1 VTAPVHPVKAVVRLD
16 HAPLSAAD
24 LESVARHGCP
34 VELSD
39 VARAAMVSS
48 RKLVDDTL
56 AAGRVC
62 YGINTGFGELSHVVI
77 PTDDVARL
85 QLNLVRSHRVGV
97 GPKLSDDVVRGML
110 LLRADSLSRG
120 YSGVRPV
127 VVELLVA
134 MLNRGVTPIVPEQ
147 GSVGASGDLAPLAH
161 LAAVLVG
168 EGEAMFGG
176 QRMAGGAA
184 LAAAGLQPLVL
195 EAKEGLAL
203 INGTQAM
210 TSSAA
215 LAIRDAERLIEAA
228 QVAAALCLDALKG
241 SLTPFD
247 PRFHAVRPH
256 PGAGEVARNLRAL
269 LADSG
274 INASHVGCAKVQDP
288 YSLRCAAVVL
298 GASVDAL
305 AHVRLVAEREMRS
318 VTDNPLCFPEAG
330 EILSGG
336 NFHGQPIALVLDYL
350 AIAMAEVASISERR
364 TYLVLDG
371 HVSGLSPFL
380 ARQPGLQS
388 GLMMAQYTAAALVSE
403 NKILAHPASV
413 DSIPTSAG
421 MEDHVSMGMTG
432 AVKLRRVLDN
442 VRRVLAVELI
452 TGAEGLER
460 HRPLVSGAGAEEAV
474 RRVRRQVAPL
484 TDDRPLSEDME
495 SIAEAIRT
503 GEFELAGIL
512 GEK

>member
-1 VTAPVHPVKAVVRLD
+1 MRG
-16 HAPLSAAD
+16 PLSAAD
-24 LESVARHGCP
+24 LEAVARHARP

-39 VARAAMVSS
+39 AARTAMARS

-56 AAGRVC
+56 AAGRVS

-77 PTDDVARL
+77 PTDDVTRL
-85 QLNLVRSHRVGV
+85 QLNLIRSHCVGV
-97 GPKLSDDVVRGML
+97 GPPLAEEVVRGML

-120 YSGVRPV
+120 FSGVRPA

-134 MLNRGVTPIVPEQ
+134 MLNHSVTPIVPEQ

-168 EGEAMFGG
+168 EGEATWQGR
-176 QRMAGGAA
+176 RMAGGEA
-184 LAAAGLQPLVL
+184 LAAAGLAPVTL

-215 LAIRDAERLIEAA
+215 LAIRDSERLLDAA

-241 SLTPFD
+241 SLAPFD

-256 PGAGEVARNLRAL
+256 PGAGLVARHLRVL
-269 LADSG
+269 LADSE
-274 INASHVGCAKVQDP
+274 IVASHVGCAKVQDP

-298 GASVDAL
+298 GASHDAL
-305 AHVRLVAEREMRS
+305 THVREVAEREMRS
-318 VTDNPLCFPEAG
+318 VTDNPLCFAEAG

-371 HVSGLSPFL
+371 RVSGLSPFL

-432 AVKLRRVLDN
+432 AVKLRRILDN

-460 HRPLVSGAGAEEAV
+460 HRPLTSGAGAEEAV
-474 RRVRRQVAPL
+474 RRVRRHVAPL
-484 TDDRPLSEDME
+484 TDDRPLSGDIE
-495 SIAEAIRT
+495 SLALAIKT
-503 GEFELAGIL
+503 GEFELASIL
-512 GEK
+512 GEI

>member
-1 VTAPVHPVKAVVRLD
+1 MSAPVRLD

-24 LESVARHGCP
+24 LEAVARHARP

-39 VARAAMVSS
+39 AARTAMALS

-56 AAGRVC
+56 AAGRVS
-62 YGINTGFGELSHVVI
+62 YGINTGFGVLSHVVI

-85 QLNLVRSHRVGV
+85 QQNLIRSHCVGV
-97 GPKLSDDVVRGML
+97 GPPLAEEVVRGML
-110 LLRADSLSRG
+110 LLRADSLARG
-120 YSGVRPV
+120 YSGVRPA
-127 VVELLVA
+127 VVELLVS
-134 MLNRGVTPIVPEQ
+134 MLNRFVTPIVPEQ

-161 LAAVLVG
+161 LASVLVG
-168 EGEAMFGG
+168 EGEAMYDG
-176 QRMAGGAA
+176 RRVKGGAA
-184 LAAAGLQPLVL
+184 LAAAGLHPLVL

-215 LAIRDAERLIEAA
+215 LAIRDAERLLEAA

-241 SLTPFD
+241 SLIPFD

-256 PGAGEVARNLRAL
+256 PGAGLVARHLRVL
-269 LADSG
+269 LADSA
-274 INASHVGCAKVQDP
+274 IVASHVGCAKVQDP

-305 AHVRLVAEREMRS
+305 THVREVAEREMRS
-318 VTDNPLCFPEAG
+318 VTDNPLCFAEAD

-336 NFHGQPIALVLDYL
+336 NFHGQPIALILDYL

-371 HVSGLSPFL
+371 RVSGLSPFL

-432 AVKLRRVLDN
+432 AVKLRRILDN

-460 HRPLVSGAGAEEAV
+460 HRPLTSGAGAEEAV
-474 RRVRRQVAPL
+474 RRVRRHVAPL
-484 TDDRPLSEDME
+484 TDDRPLSGDIE
-495 SIAEAIRT
+495 SIAEAIKA
-503 GEFELAGIL
+503 GEFELASIL
-512 GEK
+512 GEI

>member
-1 VTAPVHPVKAVVRLD
+1 MRAPIHLD
-16 HAPLSAAD
+16 QAPLSAAD

-39 VARAAMVSS
+39 GARRAMAQS

-56 AAGRVC
+56 AAGRVS

-77 PTDDVARL
+77 PTEDVARL
-85 QLNLVRSHRVGV
+85 QLNLIRSHCVGV
-97 GPKLSDDVVRGML
+97 GPSLSEDVVRGML

-120 YSGVRPV
+120 YSGIRPA

-134 MLNRGVTPIVPEQ
+134 MLNQRVTPVVPEQ

-168 EGEAMFGG
+168 EGEAMHGG
-176 QRMAGGAA
+176 TRMAGGAA
-184 LAAAGLQPLVL
+184 LSAAGLHPVTL

-215 LAIRDAERLIEAA
+215 LAIRDAERLLDAA
-228 QVAAALCLDALKG
+228 QVATSICLDALKG

-256 PGAGEVARNLRAL
+256 PGAGRVARNFRAL
-269 LADSG
+269 LRGSG

-298 GASVDAL
+298 GASMDAL
-305 AHVRLVAEREMRS
+305 DHVRQVAEREMRS
-318 VTDNPLCFPEAG
+318 VTDNPLCFAEAG

-336 NFHGQPIALVLDYL
+336 NFHGQPIALILDYL

-364 TYLVLDG
+364 TYLMLDG
-371 HVSGLSPFL
+371 RVSGLSSFL

-388 GLMMAQYTAAALVSE
+388 GLMMAQYMAAALVSE

-432 AVKLRRVLDN
+432 AVKLRRILDN

-452 TGAEGLER
+452 AGAEGLER
-460 HRPLVSGAGAEEAV
+460 HRPLVSGTAAEEAV
-474 RRVRRQVAPL
+474 RRVRRHVAPL
-484 TDDRPLSEDME
+484 IDDRPLSGDIEA
-495 SIAEAIRT
+495 IAEAIRT
-503 GEFELAGIL
+503 GQFELASVL
-512 GEK
+512 GDE

>member
-1 VTAPVHPVKAVVRLD
+1 MTSPVRLD
-16 HAPLSAAD
+16 QSPLSTAD
-24 LESVARHGCP
+24 LEDVARHGRL
-34 VELSD
+34 VELSEG
-39 VARAAMVSS
+39 ARAAMTRS
-48 RKLVDDTL
+48 RQLVDDTL
-56 AAGRVC
+56 AAGRVS

-77 PTDDVARL
+77 PTEDVARL
-85 QLNLVRSHRVGV
+85 QLNLIRSHCVGV
-97 GPKLSDDVVRGML
+97 GPPLPEDIVRGML

-120 YSGVRPV
+120 YSGIRPAV
-127 VVELLVA
+127 VDLLVA
-134 MLNRGVTPIVPEQ
+134 LLNRGVTPIVPEQ

-168 EGEAMFGG
+168 EGEATYQGV
-176 QRMAGGAA
+176 RMGGGAA
-184 LAAAGLQPLVL
+184 LLAAGLSPVTL

-215 LAIRDAERLIEAA
+215 LAIRDAERLLDAA
-228 QVAAALCLDALKG
+228 QVATALCLDALKG

-256 PGAGEVARNLRAL
+256 PGAGLVARHLRVL
-269 LADSG
+269 LSNSA
-274 INASHVGCAKVQDP
+274 IVASHVGCAKVQDP

-298 GASVDAL
+298 GASHDAL
-305 AHVRLVAEREMRS
+305 THVREVAEREMRS
-318 VTDNPLCFPEAG
+318 VTDNPLCFAEAG

-364 TYLVLDG
+364 TYLLLDG
-371 HVSGLSPFL
+371 RVSGLSPFL

-452 TGAEGLER
+452 AGAEGLER

-474 RRVRRQVAPL
+474 RRVRGHVAPL
-484 TDDRPLSEDME
+484 LDDRPLSRDIE
-495 SIAEAIRT
+495 SIAEAIGNGAFT
-503 GEFELAGIL
+503 LASIL
-512 GEK
+512 GDS